1 MMDDVIITS
10 FNHIIWNHNNVI
22 KIYDI
27 TEIRK
32 IDDSIRFDIK
42 GKKLKVS
49 FEFSSDT
56 KHEIGFVFDIETKK
70 VEKTFLGIKYF
81 SVEKLK
87 INKDKNIYE
96 LIQEVSQF
104 YRLTKNQK
112 NKLIEFQRKLE
123 EINQKRREV

>member
-10 FNHIIWNHNNVI
+10 FNQIIWNHNNVI

-70 VEKTFLGIKYF
+70 VEKTFFGIKYF